1 MALIDCPDCG
11 RSVSDAAAACPDC
24 ARPIASAPRDESIR
38 VEAARKEASADAPA
52 ERGRAKSPTVE
63 ELAAKR
69 DRHALGSLARSFQD
83 LAKTLD
89 GKKCPRCGKDLRAD
103 YVLVSERTGEFCCL
117 ECVEK
122 TSQVRTE
129 RRRIKMRLRQL
140 APTLV
145 LLTILGGAVAAGAYA
160 IATAPASAPRP
171 KK

>member
-11 RSVSDAAAACPDC
+11 RRVSDAAAACPDC
-24 ARPIASAPRDESIR
+24 ARPIAGAVRGVPDPVVTDDIPAPIAAAQLVNSGPS
-38 VEAARKEASADAPA
+38 EA
-52 ERGRAKSPTVE
+52 

-83 LAKTLD
+83 LARTLE

-122 TSQVRTE
+122 TSEVRTA
-129 RRRIKMRLRQL
+129 RRRLKLRITQL
-140 APTLV
+140 APAIV
-145 LLTILGGAVAAGAYA
+145 LLTILASAVAVGAYA
-160 IATAPASAPRP
+160 VASSPSSQTRT

>member
-11 RSVSDAAAACPDC
+11 RRVSDAATACPDC
-24 ARPIASAPRDESIR
+24 ARPIAGAPRHVERVTSSEGSAPKPD
-38 VEAARKEASADAPA
+38 ADAVSA
-52 ERGRAKSPTVE
+52 TRTE
-63 ELAAKR
+63 EDLAAKR
-69 DRHALGSLARSFQD
+69 ERYAIGSLARSFQD
-83 LAKTLD
+83 LSRTLE

-122 TSQVRTE
+122 TSEIRTE
-129 RRRIKMRLRQL
+129 RRRFMLRLRQL

-145 LLTILGGAVAAGAYA
+145 LLSILASALAVGAYA
-160 IATAPASAPRP
+160 IATAPATTTRA